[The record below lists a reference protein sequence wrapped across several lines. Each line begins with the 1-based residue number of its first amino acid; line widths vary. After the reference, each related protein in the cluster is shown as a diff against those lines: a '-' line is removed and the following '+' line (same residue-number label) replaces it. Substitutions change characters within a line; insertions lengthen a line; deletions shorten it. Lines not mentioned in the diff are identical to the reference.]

1 MSLSAHSLR
10 TSVFV
15 DTSAF
20 FALADKTDRFHHQA
34 LRYVQST
41 DRLLVTSNVV
51 VHETITLLRMRLGY
65 EPALQFGL
73 RLLSET
79 TTPVIR
85 VTPADEEKAWA
96 IFRQY
101 PDKRFSFA
109 DCTSFAIM
117 KRLGIGTAFAFDED
131 FRQFGRWVVEPT
143 VEGS

>member
-1 MSLSAHSLR
+1 LSLSAHSLR

-20 FALADKTDRFHHQA
+20 FALADQTDRLHYQA
-34 LRYVQST
+34 LQYVQST

-79 TTPVIR
+79 TTPIVR
-85 VTPADEEKAWA
+85 VTSADEERAWA

-131 FRQFGRWVVEPT
+131 FRQFGRWIVHPLGEIR
-143 VEGS
+143 

>member
-10 TSVFV
+10 TSIFV

-20 FALADKTDRFHHQA
+20 FALADQSDRLHHHA
-34 LRYVQST
+34 LQYVQSI
-41 DRLLVTSNVV
+41 DRLLVTSNVI

-73 RLLSET
+73 HLLSGT
-79 TTPVIR
+79 TTPIIR

-117 KRLGIGTAFAFDED
+117 KRLGIRTAFAFDED
-131 FRQFGRWVVEPT
+131 FRRFGKWVVESAT
-143 VEGS
+143 EGS

>member
-1 MSLSAHSLR
+1 MKSSAHSFR

-20 FALADKTDRFHHQA
+20 FALADQTDRLHQHA
-34 LRYVQST
+34 LQYVQST
-41 DRLLVTSNVV
+41 DRLLVTSNVI

-65 EPALQFGL
+65 KPALQFGL
-73 RLLSET
+73 RLLDET
-79 TTPVIR
+79 TTPIIR
-85 VTPADEEKAWA
+85 VTPADEDRAWA

-117 KRLGIGTAFAFDED
+117 KRLGIGTAFALDED
-131 FRQFGRWVVEPT
+131 FRRLGKWIVEPII
-143 VEGS
+143 EAS

>member
-20 FALADKTDRFHHQA
+20 FALADQTDRLHHQA
-34 LRYVQST
+34 LQYVQST
-41 DRLLVTSNVV
+41 DRLLVTSNVI

-73 RLLSET
+73 RLLGET
-79 TTPVIR
+79 TTPIVR
-85 VTPADEEKAWA
+85 VTPADEERAWA

-101 PDKRFSFA
+101 PDKRFSFT

-131 FRQFGRWVVEPT
+131 FRQFGKWVVHPIGEI
-143 VEGS
+143 G

>member
-1 MSLSAHSLR
+1 LSLSAHSLH
-10 TSVFV
+10 TSIFV

-20 FALADKTDRFHHQA
+20 FALADQTDRLHHQA
-34 LRYVQST
+34 LQYVQST

-51 VHETITLLRMRLGY
+51 VYETITLVRMRLGY
-65 EPALQFGL
+65 EPALQFGF

-85 VTPADEEKAWA
+85 VTPAAEENAWA

-101 PDKRFSFA
+101 PDKRFSFT

-117 KRLGIGTAFAFDED
+117 KRLGIATAFAFDED
-131 FRQFGRWVVEPT
+131 FRQFGKWVVHPIGEIR
-143 VEGS
+143 

>member
-1 MSLSAHSLR
+1 LSLSAHSFR

-20 FALADKTDRFHHQA
+20 FALADQTDRLHHQA
-34 LRYVQST
+34 LQYVQST
-41 DRLLVTSNVV
+41 DRLLITSNVI

-73 RLLSET
+73 RLLGEV
-79 TTPVIR
+79 TTPIIR
-85 VTPADEEKAWA
+85 VTSADEERAWA

-109 DCTSFAIM
+109 DCTSFVIM

-131 FRQFGRWVVEPT
+131 FRQFGRWIVHPLGEIR
-143 VEGS
+143 